1 VRRPAAVELMLLV
14 TVVVWALNF
23 TVTRYALTHGWH
35 PLAYSSLRYSAGAL
49 LFAAVVS
56 QTERSFRVGRRRDV
70 LLLVLAAAIGIVLNQ
85 VSYVYAIKLT
95 NATTVALILGITPI
109 FTAIGAFLVGLERM
123 RARFWAAAAVSF
135 AGVALVALG
144 AGEGGV
150 KFDFVGD
157 LLSVS
162 TAATWAAYSI
172 LIAPLMR
179 RYSPYRISAIVLLIG
194 CVPLLALASRQ
205 IATQDFA
212 GLGGLAWAAIVFA
225 TLGPLVL
232 TNVLWFRSVSIVG
245 PSRATLFA
253 NIQPFIAA
261 VFALL
266 ILSERL
272 SVLQVAGGL
281 AIGAGIV
288 LARGRRLERAEP
300 AVPRSE

>member
-1 VRRPAAVELMLLV
+1 MLLV

-49 LFAAVVS
+49 LFAAIVAR
-56 QTERSFRVGRRRDV
+56 TERTFRVGGRRD
-70 LLLVLAAAIGIVLNQ
+70 LLLLLLAAATGIVLNQ

-109 FTAIGAFLVGLERM
+109 FTALGAFLVGLERM
-123 RARFWAAAAVSF
+123 RTRFWAAAAVSF

-150 KFDFVGD
+150 EFDVVGD
-157 LLSVS
+157 LLAVS

-179 RYSPYRISAIVLLIG
+179 RYSPYRISAIVLLLG
-194 CVPLLALASRQ
+194 CVPLLALAARQ
-205 IATQDFA
+205 IATQDFE

-232 TNVLWFRSVSIVG
+232 TNVLWFRSVNIVG

-253 NIQPFIAA
+253 NVQPFVAA
-261 VFALL
+261 IFAVL

-272 SVLQVAGGL
+272 GALQVAGGL
-281 AIGAGIV
+281 AIGAGIL
-288 LARGRRLERAEP
+288 LARLRRAEAP
-300 AVPRSE
+300 LPQSE

>member
-1 VRRPAAVELMLLV
+1 VRKPAAVEVMLLV
-14 TVVVWALNF
+14 TVLVWALNF

-49 LFAAVVS
+49 LFAAFVAR
-56 QTERSFRVGRRRDV
+56 TERTFRVGRRRDL
-70 LLLVLAAAIGIVLNQ
+70 LLLVLAAATGIVLNQ

-109 FTAIGAFLVGLERM
+109 FAALVAFAVGLERM
-123 RARFWAAAAVSF
+123 RTRFWVAAAVSF

-150 KFDFVGD
+150 TFDVAGD
-157 LLSVS
+157 LLSVA
-162 TAATWAAYSI
+162 TAATWAAYSV

-179 RYSPYRISAIVLLIG
+179 RYSPYRISAIVLVLG
-194 CVPLLALASRQ
+194 CVPLLALASHQ
-205 IATQDFA
+205 IATQDFE
-212 GLGGLAWAAIVFA
+212 GLGGRAWAAIVFA

-253 NIQPFIAA
+253 NIQPFVAA
-261 VFALL
+261 VFAVL
-266 ILSERL
+266 ILSEHL
-272 SVLQVAGGL
+272 GALQVAGGF
-281 AIGAGIV
+281 AIGAGIL
-288 LARGRRLERAEP
+288 LARRPRAEAP
-300 AVPRSE
+300 VPQSE

>member
-1 VRRPAAVELMLLV
+1 M
-14 TVVVWALNF
+14 TN
-23 TVTRYALTHGWH
+23 GWH

-49 LFAAVVS
+49 LFAAIVS
-56 QTERSFRVGRRRDV
+56 QTERSFRVGGRRDLG
-70 LLLVLAAAIGIVLNQ
+70 LLLLAAGFGIVLNQ

-109 FTAIGAFLVGLERM
+109 FTAIGAFVVGLERM
-123 RARFWAAAAVSF
+123 TVRFWIAAAVSF

-150 KFDFVGD
+150 KLDVTGD
-157 LLSVS
+157 LLAVA

-179 RYSPYRISAIVLLIG
+179 RYSPYRISAIVLLVG
-194 CVPLLALASRQ
+194 CAPLLLLASRQ
-205 IATQDFA
+205 IADQDFA
-212 GLGGLAWAAIVFA
+212 ALGALAWGAIVFA

-272 SVLQVAGGL
+272 TMLQVAGGF
-281 AIGAGIV
+281 AIGAGIL
-288 LARGRRLERAEP
+288 LARRPRAEAP
-300 AVPRSE
+300 VPRGE

>member
-1 VRRPAAVELMLLV
+1 
-14 TVVVWALNF
+14 
-23 TVTRYALTHGWH
+23 
-35 PLAYSSLRYSAGAL
+35 
-49 LFAAVVS
+49 
-56 QTERSFRVGRRRDV
+56 
-70 LLLVLAAAIGIVLNQ
+70 
-85 VSYVYAIKLT
+85 
-95 NATTVALILGITPI
+95 LGY
-109 FTAIGAFLVGLERM
+109 
-123 RARFWAAAAVSF
+123 
-135 AGVALVALG
+135 
-144 AGEGGV
+144 
-150 KFDFVGD
+150 
-157 LLSVS
+157 LLSVA

-194 CVPLLALASRQ
+194 CVPLLTLASRQ

-232 TNVLWFRSVSIVG
+232 TNVLWFRAVSIVG

-272 SVLQVAGGL
+272 TMLQVAGGF
-281 AIGAGIV
+281 AIGAGI
-288 LARGRRLERAEP
+288 LLSRRRREEAP
-300 AVPRSE
+300 VPRGE

>member
-1 VRRPAAVELMLLV
+1 M
-14 TVVVWALNF
+14 TN
-23 TVTRYALTHGWH
+23 GWH

-49 LFAAVVS
+49 LFAAIVS
-56 QTERSFRVGRRRDV
+56 QRERSFRVARRRDLA
-70 LLLVLAAAIGIVLNQ
+70 LLLLAASAGIVLNQ

-109 FTAIGAFLVGLERM
+109 FTALGAFLVGLERVTL
-123 RARFWAAAAVSF
+123 RFWVAAVVSF
-135 AGVALVALG
+135 AGVGLVAAG
-144 AGEGGV
+144 AGEAGV
-150 KFDFVGD
+150 KLHVTGD
-157 LLSVS
+157 LLAVA

-179 RYSPYRISAIVLLIG
+179 RYSPYRISAIVLLVG
-194 CVPLLALASRQ
+194 CVPLLALGARQ
-205 IATQDFA
+205 IADQDFA
-212 GLGGLAWAAIVFA
+212 ALGGLAWGAIVFA

-253 NIQPFIAA
+253 NVQPFVAA

-272 SVLQVAGGL
+272 TMLQVAGGF
-281 AIGAGIV
+281 AIGAGI
-288 LARGRRLERAEP
+288 LLSRGRRAEAP
-300 AVPRSE
+300 VPRGE